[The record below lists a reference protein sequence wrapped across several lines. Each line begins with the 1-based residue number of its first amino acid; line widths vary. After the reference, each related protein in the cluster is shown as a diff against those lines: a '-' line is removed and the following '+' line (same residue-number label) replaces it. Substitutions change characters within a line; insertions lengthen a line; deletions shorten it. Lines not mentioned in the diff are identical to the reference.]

1 MALSNED
8 GYLPSNVTARR
19 CRAVVITGCSG
30 AGKSTLLAELGRRG
44 HRVFTEA
51 GRQIV
56 REQDWI
62 GGTTLPWTAP
72 EAFCELLLSRAMHQ
86 LISAAAEPGLAF
98 FDRSVVEPL
107 SGLAR
112 MGLPVPDHFTRAAA
126 LCRYDET
133 VFVAPPW
140 PEIHHTDPERRH
152 GFEEALADYE
162 PLRATYRRL
171 GYRLVELPRVD
182 VAARADFVLA
192 ELGKPGTCTS
202 ARVPSRFEADGDTH

>member
-1 MALSNED
+1 MISTPED

-30 AGKSTLLAELGRRG
+30 GGKSTLLAELGRRG
-44 HRVFTEA
+44 HRVFSEP

-62 GGTTLPWTAP
+62 GGDALPWTAP
-72 EAFCELLLSRAMHQ
+72 AKFAELALSRALHQ
-86 LISAAAEPGLAF
+86 LISAASQVGLAF

-107 SGLAR
+107 SGLR
-112 MGLPVPDHFTRAAA
+112 RLGLPVPEPFVRAAE

-140 PEIHHTDPERRH
+140 PEIYRQDAERRH
-152 GFEEALADYE
+152 GLDEALADYE
-162 PLRATYRRL
+162 PLLATYRRL
-171 GYRLVELPRVD
+171 GYRLVELPRFE

-192 ELGKPGTCTS
+192 ELG
-202 ARVPSRFEADGDTH
+202 VQDGNGNTH

>member
-1 MALSNED
+1 MTSNLED

-30 AGKSTLLAELGRRG
+30 GGKSTLLTELGRRG
-44 HRVFTEA
+44 YRVFAEA

-62 GGTTLPWTAP
+62 GGDALPWTAP
-72 EAFCELLLSRAMHQ
+72 AKFAELLLSRAMHQ

-98 FDRSVVEPL
+98 FDRGVVEPL

-112 MGLPVPDHFTRAAA
+112 MGLPVPGHFIRAGEV
-126 LCRYDET
+126 CRYDET

-140 PEIHHTDPERRH
+140 PEIHHTDAERRH
-152 GFEEALADYE
+152 GLDEALAEYE
-162 PLRATYRRL
+162 PLLATYRRL
-171 GYRLVELPRVD
+171 GYRLVELPKID
-182 VAARADFVLA
+182 VAARADFLLA
-192 ELGKPGTCTS
+192 ELG
-202 ARVPSRFEADGDTH
+202 V